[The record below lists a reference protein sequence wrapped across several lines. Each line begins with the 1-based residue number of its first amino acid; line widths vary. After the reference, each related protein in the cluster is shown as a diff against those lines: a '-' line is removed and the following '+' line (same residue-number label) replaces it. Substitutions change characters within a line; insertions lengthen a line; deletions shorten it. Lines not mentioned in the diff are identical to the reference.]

1 MLACIWSLIA
11 IGVYAYSKAPPA
23 PQVAPE
29 FIQIGHLNP
38 ANPLGDR
45 DFVCQTQ
52 YCNDSD
58 KYVGLQSH
66 SRYQDRWH
74 LLAGLAVPGK
84 ATLLSNWG
92 TPVPHRQRRD
102 LHLTYQ
108 TAHSAIEEKR

>member
-1 MLACIWSLIA
+1 MLVCIWCLVA
-11 IGVYAYSKAPPA
+11 IGVYAYTKAPPA
-23 PQVAPE
+23 PMVAPE
-29 FIQIGHLNP
+29 FIQVGHLNP

-58 KYVGLQSH
+58 KYVGLQTH
-66 SRYQDRWH
+66 RFYPDRFH
-74 LLAGLAVPGK
+74 LLAGLALNHEAK
-84 ATLLSNWG
+84 LISNWG
-92 TPVPHRQRRD
+92 TPVPHRLRRD